1 MPDVTPAP
9 ARPAATVILL
19 RDMHDSIE
27 ALLLRR
33 NSKLAFHGGA
43 WVFPG
48 GRIDPEDYPASDPK
62 DDMAAARRAAVR
74 ESHEEAELTV
84 QTDDLVY
91 LSHWTTPIARPKRF
105 ATWFFI
111 AAAGSEAVQVDG
123 GEIHAHRWMRPD
135 HALDAQS
142 AGEIELPPPT
152 YVTLLKLKDYATT
165 SEALSDLA
173 TKPPEIFAP
182 QHFDVPGGVCTV
194 YEEDASFGH
203 DDIDRP
209 GPRHRLYMIDSG
221 WRYENTL

>member
-1 MPDVTPAP
+1 MPDTTPAP

-19 RDMHDSIE
+19 RDTNDGIE

-48 GRIDPEDYPASDPK
+48 GRIDPEDYPASAPD
-62 DDMAAARRAAVR
+62 DDMAAAQQAAVR
-74 ESHEEAELTV
+74 ESHEEAGLTI
-84 QTDDLVY
+84 QTADLVY
-91 LSHWTTPIARPKRF
+91 LSHWTTPIVRPKRF

-111 AAAGSEAVQVDG
+111 AAAGAEAVQVDG

-135 HALDAQS
+135 DALAAQS

-152 YVTLLKLKDYATT
+152 YVTLLKLKDYPTT
-165 SEALSDLA
+165 DAALTDLA
-173 TKPPEIFAP
+173 SKQAEIFEP

-203 DDIDRP
+203 DDVDRP

-221 WRYENTL
+221 WRYENAY